1 MEAPNLFN
9 EIPKIKKPIV
19 KPDNS
24 IELNLKSDRNIDY
37 NISIFFIEDQLYF
50 LGTTKA
56 QFENRTYKKI
66 FSIEEVKTNKYFY
79 LHENVKEVYEELNLI
94 IKTYKDLNEIKLLE
108 KTSTLFLIFPIN
120 TLKIKECIFELD
132 EVILENNDKF
142 KFIMNKL
149 KEINDKFFEETNLL
163 KKENEKL
170 KEKIT
175 KQNNNIQTGEYV
187 GIFPCDQHYMNN
199 NRLS

>member
-66 FSIEEVKTNKYFY
+66 FSI
-79 LHENVKEVYEELNLI
+79 
-94 IKTYKDLNEIKLLE
+94 
-108 KTSTLFLIFPIN
+108 
-120 TLKIKECIFELD
+120 
-132 EVILENNDKF
+132 
-142 KFIMNKL
+142 
-149 KEINDKFFEETNLL
+149 
-163 KKENEKL
+163 
-170 KEKIT
+170 
-175 KQNNNIQTGEYV
+175 
-187 GIFPCDQHYMNN
+187 
-199 NRLS
+199 

>member
-1 MEAPNLFN
+1 M
-9 EIPKIKKPIV
+9 
-19 KPDNS
+19 
-24 IELNLKSDRNIDY
+24 
-37 NISIFFIEDQLYF
+37 
-50 LGTTKA
+50 
-56 QFENRTYKKI
+56 
-66 FSIEEVKTNKYFY
+66 
-79 LHENVKEVYEELNLI
+79 
-94 IKTYKDLNEIKLLE
+94 LE

-187 GIFPCDQHYMNN
+187 GIFP
-199 NRLS
+199 